1 MTGAKTK
8 EDNAAVC
15 RLIED
20 QIDLYCVLDQLSRRQ
35 HRIVETDDT
44 AALLAVLGERSAVI
58 DRISRLSAQL
68 APYLA
73 EWDLHLSGLGQ
84 SDRDRIRRRLD
95 DLAVMMEQIARRD
108 EEDRDTLERRR
119 TVVGR
124 ELTGLSRGGAALNAY
139 GGSARGPRY
148 QDRRA

>member
-1 MTGAKTK
+1 MTGSTTTG
-8 EDNAAVC
+8 DNAAVF

-20 QIDLYCVLDQLSRRQ
+20 QIDLYGVLDELSRRQ

-44 AALLAVLGERSAVI
+44 NALLAVLNERGAVI
-58 DRISRLSAQL
+58 DRIGRLSAQL

-73 EWDLHLSGLGQ
+73 EWDVHVAGLAA

-95 DLAVMMEQIARRD
+95 ELAVMMQQITRRD

-119 TVVGR
+119 TEVGR
-124 ELTGLSRGGAALNAY
+124 ELTGLSRGGAALSAY